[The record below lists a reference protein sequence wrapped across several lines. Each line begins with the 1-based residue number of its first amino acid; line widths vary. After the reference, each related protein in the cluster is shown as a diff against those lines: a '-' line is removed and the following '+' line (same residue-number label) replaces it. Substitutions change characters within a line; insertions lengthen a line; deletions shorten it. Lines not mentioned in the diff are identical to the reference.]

1 MSTVS
6 QDVNDVKN
14 AETAAEKAIPDPAPP
29 PEKSIEDR
37 FFAKASPEKEE
48 KPVIPPVEAIEPPE
62 RHAESDRDDDGQKT
76 GMPRR
81 TAKRFEELLEK
92 NRKLETE
99 LREQKTAKPINTSD
113 EPKEPDPE
121 RDSFKTWD
129 DFWAAERQYRKDYA
143 AWEVRKDR
151 AERESEIQEARQAEK
166 TAAITKEWN
175 IKAAKTMERHPEFR
189 MLVQESDAH
198 PIKTELLE
206 QISDAASE
214 FIASSEVGPD
224 ILFMYAE
231 DSKKLAALH
240 SMTPAV
246 QVREVKKMED
256 FILAESAPAKKLTK
270 APPPSTPVKG
280 GNAGVAPDKAI
291 EDRFYK

>member
-6 QDVNDVKN
+6 QEAKTDVKN
-14 AETAAEKAIPDPAPP
+14 AETVAEPIADAAQP

-48 KPVIPPVEAIEPPE
+48 EPVEALASPPE
-62 RHAESDRDDDGQKT
+62 PEVKPENEAAK
-76 GMPRR
+76 RR
-81 TAKRFEELLEK
+81 TTKRFQELVEQNSELK
-92 NRKLETE
+92 ME
-99 LREQKTAKPINTSD
+99 LRAQKTAKPINTSD
-113 EPKEPDPE
+113 EPKGPDPE
-121 RDSFKTWD
+121 RDQFKTWD

-143 AWEVRKDR
+143 AWAVKKDR
-151 AERESEIQEARQAEK
+151 AEQETEIQKARQAEK
-166 TAAITKEWN
+166 DAAITKEWN

-198 PIKTELLE
+198 PIKAELLE

-240 SMTPAV
+240 SMTAAV

-256 FILAESAPAKKLTK
+256 FIIAESAPAKKLTK